1 MSGAEVITRQDK
13 HVATTLDLL
22 SAVLAGYPGSDFAVR
37 LWDGTIWEQ
46 PGTSEHR
53 FTIVLN
59 HPTALRRM
67 FFPPTERK
75 LGEAYM
81 FGDFEIEGNMYEAIY
96 LARYLWEGWTWKDTL
111 RFAPKLLRLP
121 ARGSGANEQIASVRG
136 AKHSVDRDK
145 QAIQYHYDVSNEFYQ
160 LWLDEKMVYSC
171 AYFAD
176 VNESID
182 AAQSRKLDYIC
193 RKLRLQPGERLL
205 DIGCGW
211 GALIMH
217 AAEHYGVEALGIT
230 LSEKQLALATERIQA
245 AGLAD
250 RCRVELLDYRN
261 VDESKPFDKL
271 VSIGMVEHVGREN
284 LPIYFEKAY
293 RLLKPGGV
301 FLNHG
306 ITLLAAPFEALYEA
320 KDSFVQ
326 QYVFPDGDS
335 QPIAHVLEVAGAAN
349 FETRDV
355 ESLREHYALTLK
367 HWLRRYEA
375 HEDTILDML
384 GPTGYRQWRIYL
396 AGARWVFESG
406 YNSIHQALLYKAR
419 DGVTAHG
426 DLPLT
431 RDDWYAV
438 GAYNGD

>member
-1 MSGAEVITRQDK
+1 MAGDK
-13 HVATTLDLL
+13 HVKNTLELL
-22 SAVLAGYPGSDFAVR
+22 QAVFADYPGRDFAIR
-37 LWDGTIWEQ
+37 LWEGTIWEPQ
-46 PGTSEHR
+46 GTSEHS

-59 HPTALRRM
+59 QPSALRRM

-81 FGDFEIEGNMYEAIY
+81 FGDFEIEGNMYQAID
-96 LARYLWEGWTWKDTL
+96 LARYLWEGWGFWDTL

-121 ARGSGANEQIASVRG
+121 AREDANNDQIAHLSGDPHTVN
-136 AKHSVDRDK
+136 RDK

-171 AYFAD
+171 AYFKD
-176 VNESID
+176 PEESID
-182 AAQSRKLDYIC
+182 SAQSRKLDYIC
-193 RKLRLQPGERLL
+193 RKLRLEPGERLL

-217 AAEHYGVEALGIT
+217 AAQHYGVEALGIT
-230 LSEKQLALATERIQA
+230 LSERQLALAQERIAA
-245 AGLAD
+245 AGLED

-261 VDESKPFDKL
+261 VDESRLFDKI
-271 VSIGMVEHVGREN
+271 VSIGMVEHVGRQN
-284 LPIYFEKAY
+284 LAIYFEKAH

-306 ITLLAAPFEALYEA
+306 ITLFQAPKLPQYQA

-326 QYVFPDGDS
+326 QYIFPDGDS
-335 QPIAHVLEVAGAAN
+335 QHIAYVLDVAAKEGFEV
-349 FETRDV
+349 RDV

-367 HWLRRYEA
+367 NWLERYEA
-375 HEDTILDML
+375 HKETIREML
-384 GPTGYRQWRIYL
+384 GPIGYRRWRIYL

-406 YNSIHQALLYKAR
+406 YNSIHQALLYKAI
-419 DGVTAHG
+419 DGKGAYEH
-426 DLPLT
+426 LPLN
-431 RDDWYAV
+431 RDDWYVDVPAL
-438 GAYNGD
+438 

>member
-1 MSGAEVITRQDK
+1 MVEAQISVQDRY
-13 HVATTLDLL
+13 VEPTLDLL
-22 SAVLAGYPGSDFAVR
+22 QGVFAGYPGRDFAVR
-37 LWDGTIWEQ
+37 LWDGTVWSPQ
-46 PGTSEHR
+46 GAAEHR

-59 HPTALRRM
+59 HPAALRKM
-67 FFPPTERK
+67 FFPPTERR

-81 FGDFEIEGNMYEAIY
+81 FGDFEIEGELYEAIY
-96 LARYLWEGWTWKDTL
+96 LARYLWESWSWKDTL
-111 RFAPKLLRLP
+111 RFAPKLLRMP
-121 ARGSGANEQIASVRG
+121 TRSGMSNEQIARVSG
-136 AKHSVDRDK
+136 QKHSVNRDK

-176 VNESID
+176 PDESID
-182 AAQSRKLDYIC
+182 TAQSRKLDYIC

-211 GALIMH
+211 GALIIH
-217 AAEHYGVEALGIT
+217 AAQHYGVEALGVT
-230 LSEKQLALATERIQA
+230 LSEKQLALANERIAA

-250 RCRVELLDYRN
+250 RCRAELQDYRH
-261 VDESKPFDKL
+261 VDESQPFDKI
-271 VSIGMVEHVGREN
+271 VSVGMVEHVGREN
-284 LPIYFEKAY
+284 LGIYFEKAY

-306 ITLLAAPFEALYEA
+306 ITLLSAPFESLYEA

-335 QPIAHVLEVAGAAN
+335 QPIQYVLDVAAKAN
-349 FETRDV
+349 FEARDV

-367 HWLRRYEA
+367 NWLQRYEA
-375 HEDTILDML
+375 HTDTILDMM
-384 GPTGYRQWRIYL
+384 GPQGYRQWRIYL

-406 YNSIHQALLYKAR
+406 YNSIHQALLYKSL
-419 DGVTAHG
+419 DGRTAHG
-426 DLPLT
+426 YLPLT
-431 RDDWYAV
+431 RDDWYQD
-438 GAYNGD
+438 GP

>member
-1 MSGAEVITRQDK
+1 MAGTIARRQDS
-13 HVATTLDLL
+13 HVAPTLDLL
-22 SAVLAGYPGSDFAVR
+22 SAVFANYPGRDFAIR
-37 LWDGTIWEQ
+37 LWDGTLWQ
-46 PGTSEHR
+46 PPGSAGQR

-59 HPTALRRM
+59 DPSALRRM

-81 FGDFEIEGNMYEAIY
+81 FGDFEIEGELYAAID
-96 LARYLWEGWTWKDTL
+96 LARYLWEGWSLSDTL

-121 ARGSGANEQIASVRG
+121 SRDSGRNDQIANLSGNR
-136 AKHSVDRDK
+136 HSVKRDM

-171 AYFAD
+171 AYFQD
-176 VNESID
+176 PTESID

-193 RKLRLQPGERLL
+193 RKLRLKEGERLL

-230 LSEKQLALATERIQA
+230 LAEKQLALANERIDA
-245 AGLAD
+245 AGLSG
-250 RCRVELLDYRN
+250 RCRADLLDYRN
-261 VDESKPFDKL
+261 VDESQPFDKI
-271 VSIGMVEHVGREN
+271 VSVGMVEHVGREN
-284 LPIYFEKAY
+284 LGVYFDKAY

-306 ITLLAAPFEALYEA
+306 ITLFQAPKVPQYQA

-326 QYVFPDGDS
+326 QYIFPDGDS
-335 QPIAHVLEVAGAAN
+335 QHIAYVLDVAAN
-349 FETRDV
+349 AGFEVRDV

-367 HWLRRYEA
+367 HWLARYEA
-375 HEDTILDML
+375 HADAILDML
-384 GPTGYRQWRIYL
+384 GPVGYRRWRIYL

-406 YNSIHQALLYKAR
+406 YNSIHQALLYKSRA
-419 DGVTAHG
+419 GKGAAG
-426 DLPLT
+426 DLPLS
-431 RDDWYAV
+431 RDDWYA
-438 GAYNGD
+438 